1 MNYKSPLK
9 KLVQFF
15 QESRD
20 NWKKKAQAAKQA
32 LKLARN
38 RIRFLEESKAKLK
51 AEVNRLKTQLLV
63 SQSKKLARREPIKE
77 MALKKMS

>member
-1 MNYKSPLK
+1 MNYQSPLK

-20 NWKKKAQAAKQA
+20 NWKNKAQEAKQA

-51 AEVNRLKTQLLV
+51 AEVSRLKTQLLV
-63 SQSKKLARREPIKE
+63 RQNKKLAGKEPFKE
-77 MALKKMS
+77 MALKK